1 MTDEVEEARATMVEA
16 IAATDDE
23 LTMKFLE
30 DEPLTEE
37 ELISGLRAGVKS
49 GAHPSAVRFG
59 HQRSALAICLR
70 SSRLPAVT
78 AGGKAPA
85 AVKVSDGSE
94 AELEIDPSG
103 RLYCR
108 SLRPWLTRMSVR

>member
-37 ELISGLRAGVKS
+37 ELT
-49 GAHPSAVRFG
+49 GASPV
-59 HQRSALAICLR
+59 
-70 SSRLPAVT
+70 
-78 AGGKAPA
+78 
-85 AVKVSDGSE
+85 
-94 AELEIDPSG
+94 
-103 RLYCR
+103 
-108 SLRPWLTRMSVR
+108 